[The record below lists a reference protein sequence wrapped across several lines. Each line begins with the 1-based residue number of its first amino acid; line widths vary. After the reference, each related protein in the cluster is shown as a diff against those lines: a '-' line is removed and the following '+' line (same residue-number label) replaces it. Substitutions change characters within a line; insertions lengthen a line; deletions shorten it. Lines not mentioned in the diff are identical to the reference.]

1 MTARAVVMAGT
12 ALFAAA
18 VAAACSR
25 HDVPTSLTNGTAN
38 ATAAAQFN
46 QMGDSVLAA
55 GGSASDAAPFF
66 GAAGVIGRAPGI
78 QTISVTVD
86 GTATTMN
93 AVAVAVEIFGG
104 AMIACPVPAV
114 GTGTAAPFVCPWGIP
129 RVTRTLFAWAP
140 TKPRQIVTLIA
151 STDSGSIGTPIP
163 IVVTGSETPVG
174 MGTAA
179 GGTMEDSA
187 TSVNSA
193 LTRPIPAHLEY
204 RRGWRTWWGI
214 SGTQMNTVKPT
225 GASCWVPPANAMGDE
240 HPDAIPFAMCQ
251 LADFTF
257 AFNGTVARPPVAI
270 WGDTLANMS
279 TTHTV
284 GMTLTPITGVY
295 FKLLT
300 PGVVTTP

>member
-12 ALFAAA
+12 AVFAAA

-25 HDVPTSLTNGTAN
+25 HDIPTSLTNGTAN

-46 QMGDSVLAA
+46 QMGDSVLAV

-66 GAAGVIGRAPGI
+66 GAAGVIDRAPGI

-104 AMIACPVPAV
+104 AMIACPVPGM

-151 STDSGSIGTPIP
+151 STDSGSIGIP
-163 IVVTGSETPVG
+163 IWAVGSTTPVG
-174 MGTAA
+174 MGTAS
-179 GGTMEDSA
+179 GTPEDSA
-187 TSVNSA
+187 TSVDSA

-204 RRGWRTWWGI
+204 RLGWHTWWGI
-214 SGTQMNTVKPT
+214 SGKQMNTVKPT
-225 GASCWVPPANAMGDE
+225 GASCWVPPANAASD
-240 HPDAIPFAMCQ
+240 PRPNAIPFSMCQ

-270 WGDTLANMS
+270 WGNTTANTS

-284 GMTLTPITGVY
+284 GLTLTPITGVY